1 MLASVLFDL
10 DGTLLDTADDF
21 LAIVR
26 AMREEAGL
34 PAIADELIR
43 YRVSDG
49 SAGMLAAAYSL
60 NAEDPLL
67 AELRNEF
74 LLRYERDLAVHAR
87 LYPGMAEVL
96 EWLEAE
102 NIPWG
107 VVTNKLSR
115 FSSPLLEAVGLGTR
129 CRSLVCPD
137 HVVKGK
143 PHPESL
149 LKACRDMG
157 TEPRHSVFVGDHLRD
172 IQAGRAAGMATVTA
186 LYGYIPPDQ
195 DPTRWQATHSI
206 QSPAELRPWLE
217 ARRTQEIPDV

>member
-1 MLASVLFDL
+1 MLTSVLFDL

-21 LAIVR
+21 LAIIR
-26 AMREEAGL
+26 AMRQASDL
-34 PAIADELIR
+34 PEVADDLIR
-43 YRVSDG
+43 HRVSDG

-60 NAEDPLL
+60 DASDPRLE
-67 AELRNEF
+67 ELRSDF
-74 LLRYERDLAVHAR
+74 LLRYERSLAAHTQ
-87 LYPGMAEVL
+87 LYPGIAELL

-115 FSSPLLEAVGLGTR
+115 FSTPLLEVMGLGSR

-137 HVVKGK
+137 HVVQGK

-149 LKACRDMG
+149 LKACREMG

-172 IQAGRAAGMATVTA
+172 IQAGRAAGMATVAA

-195 DPTRWQATHSI
+195 DPACWQATHCI
-206 QSPAELRPWLE
+206 QSAAELRPWLE
-217 ARRTQEIPDV
+217 ARRTQETPDV